1 MAAILNLAAIL
12 DSGIAMTPHA
22 HVLDLHKI
30 VAVYNNCCCF
40 SFNLDEITCGNFVE
54 NGKSY

>member
-30 VAVYNNCCCF
+30 VAF
-40 SFNLDEITCGNFVE
+40 ITIVVAFHLI
-54 NGKSY
+54 